1 MEIIW
6 HDIKDIESPLMPHAL
21 ELYEQTFTEDLREP
35 NSILLKG
42 LTNEGPIA
50 PDTFHLLVG
59 TDENQQVVAVSTF
72 HYLATWNLGFIVYMM
87 VNPAIQSGGIGSKM
101 MMQIEKIL
109 KEDAQNHGTELV
121 GLVLETEREE
131 DAHDEE
137 EQVLTQRRLRF
148 FNRNGLVPVKGVPYK
163 QPPLWENTKEVPLH
177 LLVKWTKDTDGFL
190 QEEWYRFVQAV
201 YKEKYGKINNVK
213 AEILHQMEA
222 ELLANLQV

>member
-6 HDIKDIESPLMPHAL
+6 HDIKDIESPLIPHAL
-21 ELYEQTFTEDLREP
+21 DLYEQMFTEDLREP
-35 NSILLKG
+35 NDILLKG
-42 LTNEGPIA
+42 LTNKGPTA

-59 TDENQQVVAVSTF
+59 TNENQQVVAVSTF

-87 VNPAIQSGGIGSKM
+87 VNPAIQSGGVGSKM
-101 MMQIEKIL
+101 MSKIEKIL
-109 KEDAQNHGTELV
+109 QEDAQKHDAKLTGF
-121 GLVLETEREE
+121 VLETEREE

-137 EQVLTQRRLRF
+137 EQILTQRRLRF
-148 FNRNGLVPVKGVPYK
+148 FNRNGLVPVKGIPYK

-190 QEEWYRFVQAV
+190 QEEWYRFVQDV

-213 AEILHQMEA
+213 PEILHEMEA